1 MFCVPHPARV
11 CTLAAMAGLRFRAS
25 DIVVRGGVDL
35 DTLALVLPRVDPR
48 TTRIWTA
55 PWWFRL
61 LWGRRIAAVAMFW
74 GIYVRPDVAQRFAEG
89 REPRR
94 NALLIVHE
102 LTHIEQWRRLGPVRH
117 SVQYLTDYAR
127 SLLSGHSPHDAYR
140 AIRLELEARQTARL
154 VLAMTRAS

>member
-1 MFCVPHPARV
+1 
-11 CTLAAMAGLRFRAS
+11 MAKPRFRAS
-25 DIVVRGGVDL
+25 DIVVAGGVDL

-48 TTRIWTA
+48 ATRIWTA

-61 LWGRRIAAVAMFW
+61 IWGRRIAAVAVFW
-74 GIYVRPDVAQRFAEG
+74 GIYLRPDVARRFEEG

-102 LTHIEQWRRLGPVRH
+102 LTHIEQWRRLGPIRH
-117 SVQYLTDYAR
+117 SVQYVGDYVR
-127 SLLSGHSPHDAYR
+127 GLLAGRGLHDAYR